1 MLTDDNQNEKEAHS
15 ILSHTMVIPQ
25 VLRLGKNFATECH
38 AMAVPSYGLESLVPP
53 L

>member
-1 MLTDDNQNEKEAHS
+1 
-15 ILSHTMVIPQ
+15 MVLLHRWQ
-25 VLRLGKNFATECH
+25 NFATEWH